1 MNGQIDH
8 FANARDIAAVH
19 DRIDRERQAEPYC
32 FGRQRKL
39 ALERAAIAGNVI
51 RRYGLGVLDRD
62 LEMVEACLPE
72 VLHGARGDT
81 DARSDQIG
89 VEAGLA
95 RRGRNL
101 HQIAACARRAAGEVH
116 LHHAE
121 LRDLVE
127 HPHPRSG
134 VELIL
139 PPLERERIGAIGTAK
154 RTTVCQLGKQADRCG
169 ELAHISHEL
178 NS

>member
-1 MNGQIDH
+1 
-8 FANARDIAAVH
+8 V
-19 DRIDRERQAEPYC
+19 ETLLP
-32 FGRQRKL
+32 KL
-39 ALERAAIAGNVI
+39 A
-51 RRYGLGVLDRD
+51 YGV
-62 LEMVEACLPE
+62 
-72 VLHGARGDT
+72 RGDT

-101 HQIAACARRAAGEVH
+101 HQIAACARLAAGEMH

-121 LRDLVE
+121 LRGLLE
-127 HPHPRSG
+127 HAHPRSG
-134 VELIL
+134 VELSL

-169 ELAHISHEL
+169 E
-178 NS
+178 